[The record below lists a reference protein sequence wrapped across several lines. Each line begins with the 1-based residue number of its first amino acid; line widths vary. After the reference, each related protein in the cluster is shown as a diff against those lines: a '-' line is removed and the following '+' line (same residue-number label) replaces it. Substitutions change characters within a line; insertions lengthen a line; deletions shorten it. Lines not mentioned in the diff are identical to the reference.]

1 MYIKEETL
9 DDLLFE
15 LISKLLKSK
24 DEITA
29 SRGKLTELT
38 GVLLELTNPLARL
51 SRTERKTHVFSSLGE
66 LLWYLSG
73 SNEVEFITYYVKR
86 YAQESDDGK
95 TIHGAYGPRL
105 LKMDG
110 KHNQIEN
117 VISLLQ
123 NKPTS
128 RRAVIQ
134 LFDAADIAED
144 HKEIPC
150 TCTLQFALR
159 NDRLQMFTYMRSND
173 AFIGL
178 PHDVFAF
185 TMIQELIARTLNVE
199 IGTYKHAV
207 GSLHLYDSDKK
218 AAEQYLGEGYQ
229 ARIAMPT
236 MPTGSP
242 WASVA
247 AILKA
252 ERKLREGESVD
263 ISGMGLAPYWQDVI
277 RLLQVFAHAKMRNEK
292 EIAVIAKEMTSPVFK
307 FYIQQKRKA
316 AAKDSAPS
324 KKKENGRG

>member
-1 MYIKEETL
+1 MYIAEETL
-9 DDLLFE
+9 DDLLFA
-15 LISKLLKSK
+15 LISRLLESK

-73 SNEVEFITYYVKR
+73 SNEVAFITYYVKR

-105 LKMDG
+105 LHMEG
-110 KHNQIEN
+110 KYNQIAN
-117 VISLLQ
+117 VITLLK

-134 LFDAADIAED
+134 LFDAADIAEE

-159 NDRLQMFTYMRSND
+159 NGHLQMFTYMRSND

-185 TMIQELIARTLNVE
+185 TMIQELIARTLNVGL
-199 IGTYKHAV
+199 GTYKHAV
-207 GSLHLYDSDKK
+207 GSLHLYDSDRK
-218 AAEQYLGEGYQ
+218 AAEQYLREGYQ
-229 ARIAMPT
+229 ARIAMPA
-236 MPTGSP
+236 MPSGDP
-242 WASVA
+242 WESVA
-247 AILKA
+247 AVLRA
-252 ERKLREGESVD
+252 ERQLRQGVNVD

-277 RLLQVFAHAKMRNEK
+277 RLLQVFAHAKMKNEK

-307 FYIQQKRKA
+307 PYIQQKRTG
-316 AAKDSAPS
+316 AAKDSTPS
-324 KKKENGRG
+324 KKKED